1 MTVFYGKAGRQLSY
15 LRMTYFVFH
24 VCWYHLDLWG
34 SIWSSLANSQ
44 SHICKELFSKG
55 QQSNC
60 LWGLTSGSDFTVSS
74 GFSSV
79 WLPGLWF
86 FLLFMTSSSFRQK
99 TQLPFSINTDSL
111 APNKADNFIW
121 SSSYS
126 NSFEILPQRHYR
138 TASNN
143 QLQWAPR
150 KHLCSSLLWDTDSS
164 GPLAQK

>member
-1 MTVFYGKAGRQLSY
+1 MAVFYCKAGRQLSY

-60 LWGLTSGSDFTVSS
+60 DFR
-74 GFSSV
+74 V
-79 WLPGLWF
+79 WLHYEQWF
-86 FLLFMTSSSFRQK
+86 LISLVTRAMIFLLFMTSSSFKQK
-99 TQLPFSINTDSL
+99 TQLPFSINVDSL

-121 SSSYS
+121 SSSYR
-126 NSFEILPQRHYR
+126 NSFFEILPQRHYPI
-138 TASNN
+138 ASNN
-143 QLQWAPR
+143 QLQRAPR
-150 KHLCSSLLWDTDSS
+150 KHLCSSLFWDSDSS
-164 GPLAQK
+164 GTLAQK